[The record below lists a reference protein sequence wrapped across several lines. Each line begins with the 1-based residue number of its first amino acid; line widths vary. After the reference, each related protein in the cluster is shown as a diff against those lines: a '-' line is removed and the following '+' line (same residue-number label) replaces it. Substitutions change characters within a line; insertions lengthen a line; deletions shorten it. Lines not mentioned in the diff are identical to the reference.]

1 MLNLFHQKALTYHYD
16 TKGRLVKETL
26 IGDLG
31 EVVYAESR
39 VSSPYHVEKCFYD
52 NKQHLV
58 KHVQDN
64 IEKNYLYNDEGELIV
79 EDPGQRFEY
88 DALGN
93 LLYSD
98 GVDFSYDKK
107 NRLIKAISQE
117 YAIGYTYD
125 DLGRRTSKTVNGE
138 KEIYGH
144 IGINEVAIFN
154 SCGQLKELRI
164 PGFSCHKDILRP
176 IAIETKDAIYAPIHD
191 IQGNIIKLIDIA
203 TREVIP
209 LGLPD
214 PFGRGLSK
222 EAPTSWIF
230 SGKYYDREVDLV
242 YFGHRY
248 YSPKLRKWLSPD
260 PACQSVDLY
269 QYCFNNPFSY
279 FDPDG
284 RSAEKVQEHF
294 DNAKGALLEAITHSM
309 AVAATADFPPLAA
322 IEVYNATKC
331 WIDAATEYN
340 KGCAERERDQEQ
352 ERESRDMVIE
362 KERD

>member
-1 MLNLFHQKALTYHYD
+1 
-16 TKGRLVKETL
+16 
-26 IGDLG
+26 
-31 EVVYAESR
+31 
-39 VSSPYHVEKCFYD
+39 
-52 NKQHLV
+52 
-58 KHVQDN
+58 QDN